1 MEISKI
7 LFKNIFFGENSNNE
21 LSSEEELKTFLEIFW
36 CIWTVKTSRNNCYNK
51 TSDDVADY

>member
-21 LSSEEELKTFLEIFW
+21 LSSEEELKTFLEIF
-36 CIWTVKTSRNNCYNK
+36 
-51 TSDDVADY
+51 